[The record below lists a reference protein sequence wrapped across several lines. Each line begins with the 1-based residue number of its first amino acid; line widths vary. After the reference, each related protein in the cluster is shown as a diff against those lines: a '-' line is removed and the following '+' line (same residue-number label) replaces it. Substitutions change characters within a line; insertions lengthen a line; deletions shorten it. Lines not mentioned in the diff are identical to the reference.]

1 MPRKSTRPDPEPAP
15 GHSRNL
21 DKAPLDVRELED
33 RGIKW
38 IMECPE
44 NLRGAL
50 LLLDEKLADQLDFT
64 QMEQMRTSLLPKDLR
79 DRNADLLVRLP
90 YLSPEVSETPAV
102 FVFVLMEHQ
111 SKPDNLIV
119 FWLLYGMVLIWER
132 EIRQWQKPDTR
143 GALKL
148 SPVIPLLL
156 YTGDCKW
163 TIPLSLEGIVA
174 LPELCG
180 PFLPRF
186 NFLALN
192 MPVESKDK
200 LAKHPIGA
208 VLEALSKGSVSGAEL
223 LAAIVSA
230 AERLDELEE
239 TNRVAVERAMAILF
253 LMLYHRRSEEE
264 GDRLSSELQQMLSQ
278 KKEMSGIMRT
288 MADALMEKGEKI
300 GVEKGERIG
309 VEKGVRQVAGDLLRQ
324 KFGNLPERAERCLL
338 TMDVAGLHRLTLAVS
353 SAKSLDD
360 LGLQ

>member
-1 MPRKSTRPDPEPAP
+1 
-15 GHSRNL
+15 
-21 DKAPLDVRELED
+21 
-33 RGIKW
+33 
-38 IMECPE
+38 MECPE

-309 VEKGVRQVAGDLLRQ
+309 VEKGERIGIEKGERIGVEKGVRQVAGDLLRQ

-338 TMDVAGLHRLTLAVS
+338 TMDVAGLQRLSLAVS